1 MELDLSNFS
10 CQRIN
15 VACIVDTFLATCFNL
30 ASLSETTAAFSHKVR
45 VWSDCRKS
53 QSGAW
58 GKRERFPM
66 TYLHFINS
74 NTQGR
79 ILNYAKSFAY
89 INKLHWDM

>member
-45 VWSDCRKS
+45 V
-53 QSGAW
+53 
-58 GKRERFPM
+58 
-66 TYLHFINS
+66 
-74 NTQGR
+74 
-79 ILNYAKSFAY
+79 
-89 INKLHWDM
+89 